1 MYEKLSKEKV
11 EKEFK
16 KAVTTKVGIK
26 STQNSQASAA
36 GTLHSYSEEE
46 TSAFSRW
53 IKRVS

>member
-26 STQNSQASAA
+26 STQNSQASAE